1 MSVPSSMDNLADY
14 DYRLPPEL
22 IAQEPSANRA
32 DSRLMVVDR
41 AEGTIDHFH
50 FRDLPTFLNP
60 NDGLVL
66 NNTKVVLA
74 KLVGYRNSTGGRWQ
88 GLYLEHDDRDV
99 WKILC
104 KTRGKLVEGERIGLV
119 NRQGQAAG
127 ELTLIARLD
136 EGMWAAKVE
145 SSESTLE
152 ILQRIG
158 RVPLP
163 HYIRKGENL
172 PADIDSYQCVF
183 AQHPGSI
190 AAPTAGLHFTDS
202 LLAEVKEK
210 GVSISNVT
218 LHVGVGTFRPIKSES
233 LDEHHMHSEWCE
245 VTAETVQQLESVR
258 AVGGRIIAVGTT
270 TVRTLESASRS
281 GKLGPMKDRTDLFI
295 RPPHH
300 FNSVDGLVTNF
311 HLPKSTLLVLVQAFA
326 GRELIRQAYEE
337 AVSEE
342 YRFFSYGDA
351 MLIV

>member
-1 MSVPSSMDNLADY
+1 MKKLSDY
-14 DYRLPPEL
+14 DYTLPAEL
-22 IAQEPSANRA
+22 IAQEPLRNRV

-41 AEGTIDHFH
+41 ARGSIEHFH
-50 FRDLPTFLNP
+50 FRDLPNFLQP

-88 GLYLEHDDRDV
+88 GLYLDKDERDV

-127 ELTLIARLD
+127 ELLLVARLE

-145 SSESTLE
+145 SDESTFDL
-152 ILQRIG
+152 LTRIG

-163 HYIRKGENL
+163 HYIRKGEHV
-172 PADIDSYQCVF
+172 PADIDAYQCVF

-190 AAPTAGLHFTDS
+190 AAPTAGLHFNDA
-202 LLAEVKEK
+202 LLEEITSK
-210 GVSISNVT
+210 GVSVANVT
-218 LHVGVGTFRPIKSES
+218 LHVGVGTFRPIKTDT
-233 LDEHHMHSEWCE
+233 LDEHTMHSEWCE
-245 VTAETVQQLESVR
+245 VTQQTVEQLNAIRSN
-258 AVGGRIIAVGTT
+258 GGRVVAVGTT
-270 TVRTLESASRS
+270 SVRSLESAARS
-281 GKLGPMKDRTDLFI
+281 GQLESYKDQTDLFI
-295 RPPHH
+295 CPPHE
-300 FNSVDGLVTNF
+300 FKAVDALVTNF
-311 HLPKSTLLVLVQAFA
+311 HLPRSTLLVLVQAFA
-326 GRELIRQAYEE
+326 GTELMRQAYQE
-337 AVSEE
+337 AVEEE